1 MARGELV
8 TGIMASTIRPMVM
21 PTGKT
26 FTACSSLTNLA
37 ASTEPMAMPMA
48 TQAVSLAASPMS

>member
-1 MARGELV
+1 MASSVLV

-21 PTGKT
+21 PIGNT
-26 FTACSSLTNLA
+26 FTECSSLTNLA